1 MPIRSEFPAAG
12 SNYLDGE
19 SDGWEYRTAFAG
31 TSLEASY
38 TMLKAF
44 LKEEGYGELP
54 LPSSAAEL
62 DLFRH
67 PTTGN
72 QIPLFQE
79 RGYFH
84 NPIKIFFH
92 PHRRK
97 ANTLILCIYN
107 EQMAQHLLK
116 FHGIVGKD

>member
-1 MPIRSEFPAAG
+1 MPIRSEFPTAG
-12 SNYLDGE
+12 SDYLDGQ

-31 TSLEASY
+31 TSVEASY

-44 LKEEGYGELP
+44 LKEEGYGDIP
-54 LPSSAAEL
+54 LPSSSTEL
-62 DLFRH
+62 NLFRH
-67 PTTGN
+67 PALGN

-92 PHRRK
+92 SHRLK
-97 ANTLILCIYN
+97 TNTLILCIYN
-107 EQMAQHLLK
+107 ETAEQHLLK
-116 FHGIVGKD
+116 FHGIVS